1 MGSSEVSAEYIRLE
15 PYTMG
20 LTGYNVYW
28 KNGKHIGTFER
39 DVDGF
44 YYFWPLKDEGGC
56 WSDYA
61 LRAIADKLTEI
72 NKPWADK
79 IANDPTI

>member
-1 MGSSEVSAEYIRLE
+1 MESGDYIRLE
-15 PYTMG
+15 PYPMG

-44 YYFWPLKDEGGC
+44 YYFWPFKG
-56 WSDYA
+56 
-61 LRAIADKLTEI
+61 
-72 NKPWADK
+72 
-79 IANDPTI
+79 